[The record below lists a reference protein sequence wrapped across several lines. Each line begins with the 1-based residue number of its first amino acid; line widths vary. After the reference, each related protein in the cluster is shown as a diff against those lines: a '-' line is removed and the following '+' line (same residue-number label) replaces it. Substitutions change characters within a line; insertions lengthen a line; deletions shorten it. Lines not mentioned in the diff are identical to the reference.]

1 MPCHFWLGQ
10 LAAATDSSQC
20 VTVHTLKFRSLF
32 SERIHSTLCIKLME
46 LLMVCREVLTGQVP
60 YGSMTPLQ
68 AAIGVVQ
75 R

>member
-1 MPCHFWLGQ
+1 MPCHFWLGPQ
-10 LAAATDSSQC
+10 AAGTDSSQRA
-20 VTVHTLKFRSLF
+20 TVHTLKFSSLF